1 MGCCPERR
9 AVSSHCSPSARR
21 ARTSPPGTVR
31 IVKTAAIV
39 AVMLIR
45 VCAVVLIALGVLFW
59 TGNALPL
66 VPLHI
71 LVGLVL
77 VLSLWTLAGI
87 AARAG
92 VSLPFVAAAFVWG
105 LVVSVFGLSQDTILT
120 GAAHWLIR
128 VLHLLVGLVA
138 VGIGEGLAARIR
150 RADLE
155 TARA

>member
-1 MGCCPERR
+1 M
-9 AVSSHCSPSARR
+9 SSHCSPTAQGAS
-21 ARTSPPGTVR
+21 SCPPGTVR
-31 IVKTAAIV
+31 VVKTAATV
-39 AVMLIR
+39 ALMLIR
-45 VCAVVLIALGVLFW
+45 LCAVVLIALGVLFW

-92 VSLPFVAAAFVWG
+92 VGLPLAAAAFVWG
-105 LVVSVFGLSQDTILT
+105 LVVPVFGLNQDAILT
-120 GAAHWLIR
+120 GDAHWLIR

-138 VGIGEGLAARIR
+138 VGMGEVLAARIR
-150 RADLE
+150 RAE
-155 TARA
+155 PEAARA